1 MNHPNKYVQE
11 SRRVH
16 EGLAS
21 GSIKQQPLA
30 NTSISHVAGG
40 SGIKTERVTQSSS
53 QISSNAT
60 KTSDVMDCDVAM
72 DDELDDG
79 VLESMDALGY

>member
-11 SRRVH
+11 SRCVR
-16 EGLAS
+16 EKLAS

-30 NTSISHVAGG
+30 STAISHIAG
-40 SGIKTERVTQSSS
+40 SNGIKTERVTQSSS
-53 QISSNAT
+53 QTSSSAN
-60 KTSDVMDCDVAM
+60 KTNDVIDCDVAM